1 MQLLD
6 AVVTETEGSDQLWP
20 KLLQTRVMF
29 AFSQVTT
36 LELKNL
42 VSLPLFLPNLRIP
55 GDHYLAKNSL
65 LLRRS
70 LFRKNPY
77 MRSSFSLST
86 RFDSGVVNHMWQW
99 TFWMIC

>member
-6 AVVTETEGSDQLWP
+6 VAVTETEGSDQLWP

-42 VSLPLFLPNLRIP
+42 VSLPLFLPNLHIP

-70 LFRKNPY
+70 LFRKIAVFLY
-77 MRSSFSLST
+77 LQDLSL
-86 RFDSGVVNHMWQW
+86 V
-99 TFWMIC
+99 

>member
-42 VSLPLFLPNLRIP
+42 VSLPLFLPNLHIP
-55 GDHYLAKNSL
+55 GDHYLA
-65 LLRRS
+65 

>member
-1 MQLLD
+1 M
-6 AVVTETEGSDQLWP
+6 TETEESDQLWL
-20 KLLQTRVMF
+20 KLPQTRVMF
-29 AFSQVTT
+29 AFSQVTI

-55 GDHYLAKNSL
+55 GDHDLAKNSL

-86 RFDSGVVNHMWQW
+86 RLDSSVVNHMWQW